1 MVRGARRGG
10 VSRSVVSRVEPRSF
24 EGVVYRVIGSRFST
38 SPLASAGSKVR
49 GGRFNPAG
57 EFEVLYTALSADTA
71 FAEREGFLLTA
82 AGIKATRA
90 IRTGV
95 LLKISCA
102 LGAVLDLTDAGIRQQ
117 LDVGLADILGPWLPW
132 NVADPDESSGRSR
145 GVAPSQAIGMAAHR
159 SRRFEAILLP
169 SAKDPT
175 GRCLAIFP
183 DRLRATSSVVV
194 DDPEGTIRG
203 TLGLKT
209 P

>member
-1 MVRGARRGG
+1 
-10 VSRSVVSRVEPRSF
+10 
-24 EGVVYRVIGSRFST
+24 VVYRVIGSRFLRAS
-38 SPLASAGSKVR
+38 LAGAGSKVR
-49 GGRFNPAG
+49 GGRFNPSG

-71 FAEREGFLLTA
+71 FAEREGFLITA

-102 LGAVLDLTDAGIRQQ
+102 LGAVLDLTDEGIRQR
-117 LDVGLADILGPWLPW
+117 LDVGLANILGPWLPW
-132 NVADPDESSGRSR
+132 NVEYPDESYGRSR
-145 GVAPSQAIGMAAHR
+145 GVAPSQTIGRAAQR
-159 SRRFEAILLP
+159 SRRFEAILFP
-169 SAKDPT
+169 SVKDPA

-183 DRLRATSSVVV
+183 DRLRAASSVVV